1 MMLPSGSRFRQLHRQ
16 LAEISDARDP
26 RGWLLSSLATLGD
39 SLPSRPSPY
48 VISDGQ
54 PHFDTFMAWQ
64 APPPPDRAAALV
76 EAVLAVVAARQSLIA
91 LDGELPEQPLR
102 TTLDRRVECRSVPSE
117 LRYAAFVLDGQTW
130 IAELSPELCELCERS
145 ERSEPREASGE
156 LSRIASPLLPLAALV
171 NALAE
176 PLASPLLM
184 PLATSPH
191 VPFVTACLDGETPEL
206 VRHTHRHGWLGERG
220 PWLGLGRGAELR
232 AVTTSHFAV
241 DGYGHAWLTA
251 GIASRSAELL
261 SRHGAALRAA
271 VLAAHPEQR
280 ARLLGPDPGQTVRLS
295 PPPGLTELPAPLGL
309 AWRVLPSGTP
319 APRAIP
325 LAYRFAQLLARKVP
339 ALGPAAGRSPTIGLP
354 IAPGDKDDPLRL
366 RRRVGA
372 AVIAV
377 RYEHGQPEPF
387 DEFAAR
393 AAATIAS
400 EASGAGMLATLRRA
414 TANLPLPLRWKRQVI
429 GGSSGRSRWMMGD
442 LPAALGGRGCLS
454 VIRLREWTS
463 PPLVAVSSPAI
474 LAGLGEPIGSCVV
487 TLVDDGERA
496 MITASGSGL
505 AGDRASAAA
514 LLDEL
519 LAP

>member
-1 MMLPSGSRFRQLHRQ
+1 MMRPSESRFRQLHRQ
-16 LAEISDARDP
+16 LAEISDGRDP
-26 RGWLLSSLATLGD
+26 RGWLLSSLAALGD

-54 PHFDTFMAWQ
+54 PHFDTFMAWE
-64 APPPPDRAAALV
+64 APPPPDRVTALV

-91 LDGELPEQPLR
+91 LDGELPEQPLC

-117 LRYAAFVLDGQTW
+117 LRHAAFVLDGATW
-130 IAELSPELCELCERS
+130 IAELSPELCELCER
-145 ERSEPREASGE
+145 GE

-171 NALAE
+171 SALAE
-176 PLASPLLM
+176 PLASPLLL

-206 VRHTHRHGWLGERG
+206 LRHTHRHGWLGERG
-220 PWLGLGRGAELR
+220 PWLGLGRAGQLR

-251 GIASRSAELL
+251 GIASRSDELL
-261 SRHGAALRAA
+261 ARHGAALRAA
-271 VLAAHPEQR
+271 VLAAHPELS

-295 PPPGLTELPAPLGL
+295 PPSRLAELPAPLGL

-354 IAPGDKDDPLRL
+354 IAPGDKHDPLRL

-377 RYEHGQPEPF
+377 RYEGGQPEPF

-393 AAATIAS
+393 AAATIAA
-400 EASGAGMLATLRRA
+400 EAAGSGMLATLRRA

-429 GGSSGRSRWMMGD
+429 GGSSGGRSRWMMGD

-474 LAGLGEPIGSCVV
+474 LAGLGEPIGSAVV

-496 MITASGSGL
+496 MITASGSGI